1 MNVYQ
6 APYAWVMS
14 ADYSHLQQLIDEME
28 SLCRRGEDW
37 DYERDPKG
45 LVKFGFT
52 SQLAESRFRSML
64 RRCEALAS
72 TPKGQPRRTTQ

>member
-6 APYAWVMS
+6 AHYAWVMS

-45 LVKFGFT
+45 LVKFGFA